1 MDLIGGY
8 LLIILLLFA
17 GNLALLLGNYKI
29 SNVKL
34 AVLSAISFVLSFVLI
49 YLLAYLNISLMLL
62 LDYLSYIFLLVAV
75 LIFAVMWGYVKNK
88 LQLNHSIYLISIIAV
103 VSAVLLS
110 SQSNL
115 TLFDSIVYSLF
126 VFIVLFFVYQLTKL
140 LVHAKRSYSVIV
152 SEFMCLFS
160 ILMFIFALTYNSA
173 RQLNYTMFSSFLIL
187 TPTYQLIYVG
197 IGICVVLI
205 LGFVLND
212 SKGGN
217 S

>member
-8 LLIILLLFA
+8 LLIILLLFSS
-17 GNLALLLGNYKI
+17 NLALLLGNYKI
-29 SNVKL
+29 TNLKL
-34 AVLSAISFVLSFVLI
+34 VILSAVSFIVSFLLINLSSIFNNAL
-49 YLLAYLNISLMLL
+49 SLL
-62 LDYLSYIFLLVAV
+62 LDYFTYIFLLISIS
-75 LIFAVMWGYVKNK
+75 IFIVMWGYVKEK
-88 LQLNHSIYLISIIAV
+88 IQLKQSICLISIIAIISV
-103 VSAVLLS
+103 VMFS

-115 TLFDSIVYSLF
+115 VLFDSILYSLF
-126 VFIVLFFVYQLTKL
+126 VFIVIFSIYQLTKL
-140 LVHAKRSYSVIV
+140 LVHAKRQYPVII

-160 ILMFIFALTYNSA
+160 IVIFIFALTYNSV
-173 RQLNYTMFSSFLIL
+173 RQLDYTMFSAFLIL

-197 IGICVVLI
+197 IGICVILI